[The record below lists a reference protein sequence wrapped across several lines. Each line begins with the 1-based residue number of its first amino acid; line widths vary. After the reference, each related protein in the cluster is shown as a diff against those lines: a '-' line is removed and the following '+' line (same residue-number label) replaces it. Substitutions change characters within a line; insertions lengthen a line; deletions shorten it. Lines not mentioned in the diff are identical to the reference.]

1 MPPMQFR
8 VEQILT
14 KADGDRFR
22 EGVVNNEI
30 IDTDLVR
37 LGVPASQGKNRR
49 KGMSEPD
56 GGLPSCQATG
66 LGTRRYIDH
75 QY

>member
-1 MPPMQFR
+1 MQFR
-8 VEQILT
+8 IEQMLT
-14 KADGDRFR
+14 KTDGDRFR

-56 GGLPSCQATG
+56 GGLTSCQATG